1 MGMPAARK
9 RLRFRRDH
17 RWSPDR
23 MSDYIEDDLPQD
35 ERRRIERHTAECP
48 ECAQVLETLETLIV
62 ELQGVRDAAGVT
74 VAESILRSV
83 RARLDVPPAPQRS

>member
-1 MGMPAARK
+1 MPSVRK
-9 RLRFRRDH
+9 RLRFLRDH

-23 MSDYIEDDLPQD
+23 MSDYLENDLSQA
-35 ERRRIERHTAECP
+35 ERSRIEHHTEECP

-62 ELQGVRDAAGVT
+62 ELQGVRGAAGVS

>member
-1 MGMPAARK
+1 MSMPSARK
-9 RLRFRRDH
+9 RLRFLRDH

-23 MSDYIEDDLPQD
+23 MSDYLDDDLTPG
-35 ERRRIERHTAECP
+35 ERGRIEHHAAECP

-62 ELQGVRDAAGVT
+62 ELQGVRDAAGVP

-83 RARLDVPPAPQRS
+83 RARLDAPSAPQRS